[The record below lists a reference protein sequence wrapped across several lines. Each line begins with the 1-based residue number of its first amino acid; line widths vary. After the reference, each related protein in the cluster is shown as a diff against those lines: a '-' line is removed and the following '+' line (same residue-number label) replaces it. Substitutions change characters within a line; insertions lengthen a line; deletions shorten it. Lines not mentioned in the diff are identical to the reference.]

1 MPDDTPFISG
11 RTAKVL
17 ETLSVTHSFLIAV
30 FVGGICIGLGINFGS
45 TLLALLAPVLVMCVY
60 IYLVGWTIRTDIS
73 RSDIGDSCYFLGF
86 TLTLVSLAAALISL
100 AGEIEIETVVR
111 SFGVALATTIVGLT
125 ARLFFTTLSSG
136 YQSSRER
143 LEKELEDST
152 RKFIFNLDTV
162 TSDVNL
168 ALTSIGITIKDANEE
183 ISKSYKNQMEENIE
197 LISTAVTSFAGRLDE
212 VEVSQDLVVQPIN
225 EALVKLIAT
234 INDHNTNIRT
244 VNEGIIGGNREL
256 SLQINQANDLVN
268 QYIEKFTEEFET
280 ISTSQIATFK
290 TTIDDISGSIL
301 QSLGDIKDVKVE
313 VSEGMEEELKGLA
326 IQITLLESLIAS
338 NKTNIEAIKTQR
350 QATSA
355 ITDDINLPEF
365 LEKLNEIVKPV
376 ADSAAQVV
384 DLKEPLES
392 MQKVLANTTTS
403 LQTLLDSANNASSS
417 VNATTDAIDSSSLQL
432 SKDISEVY
440 SNLSKQLRT
449 IRNE

>member
-1 MPDDTPFISG
+1 
-11 RTAKVL
+11 
-17 ETLSVTHSFLIAV
+17 
-30 FVGGICIGLGINFGS
+30 
-45 TLLALLAPVLVMCVY
+45 
-60 IYLVGWTIRTDIS
+60 
-73 RSDIGDSCYFLGF
+73 
-86 TLTLVSLAAALISL
+86 
-100 AGEIEIETVVR
+100 
-111 SFGVALATTIVGLT
+111 
-125 ARLFFTTLSSG
+125 
-136 YQSSRER
+136 
-143 LEKELEDST
+143 
-152 RKFIFNLDTV
+152 
-162 TSDVNL
+162 
-168 ALTSIGITIKDANEE
+168 
-183 ISKSYKNQMEENIE
+183 MEENIE

-225 EALVKLIAT
+225 EALVELIAT

-440 SNLSKQLRT
+440 SNLSKQIRT
-449 IRNE
+449 IRNG